1 MIVPQTRLLFWFA
14 LVVLPFSVLGTLY
27 REASLFSVML
37 IAGLF
42 VLALLDAGLAQG
54 KLDGIHLELPEV
66 LRVSKDR
73 PTAIPVSLQ
82 NERQKSLRL
91 RLGLA
96 LPREIHSPLEEVL
109 VILPEGAEASRL
121 AWPSEPLQRGNY
133 RLRKACLETGSPLG
147 LCALRAAVP
156 VRGQPP
162 VYPHRMP

>member
-27 REASLFSVML
+27 REASLFSVVL

-121 AWPSEPLQRGNY
+121 AW
-133 RLRKACLETGSPLG
+133 
-147 LCALRAAVP
+147 
-156 VRGQPP
+156 
-162 VYPHRMP
+162 